1 MGNGEV
7 DPATNCTEFI
17 STLYDDARLFTNTEY
32 ETADALRYNTYL
44 ARMGSEQGFNL
55 PSARAKAEIIAT
67 MMISYKRAGRVENV
81 TALVGHGKPSGPE
94 FIAAGVLPSLS
105 PPPMLTQ
112 TAEKSHWWS
121 RKKR

>member
-32 ETADALRYNTYL
+32 ETSDALRYNTYL

-81 TALVGHGKPSGPE
+81 TALVGHGKDNQGMT
-94 FIAAGVLPSLS
+94 IATGVLPFV
-105 PPPMLTQ
+105 PAPAPPMLQ
-112 TAEKSHWWS
+112 TGKKKHWWS
-121 RKKR
+121 RG